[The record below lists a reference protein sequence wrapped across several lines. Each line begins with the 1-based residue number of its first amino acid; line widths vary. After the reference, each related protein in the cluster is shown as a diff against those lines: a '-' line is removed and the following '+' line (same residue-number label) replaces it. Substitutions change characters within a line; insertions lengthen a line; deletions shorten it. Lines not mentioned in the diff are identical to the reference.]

1 MEELLNEVN
10 NLQKVIE
17 SFQKREF
24 RDNEINSLHN
34 EITEE
39 MQNALL
45 NISDKL
51 KSVNNNI
58 GIQKN
63 SNIVTYLRQEV
74 EFIKSFYISRFN

>member
-45 NISDKL
+45 NISYKL